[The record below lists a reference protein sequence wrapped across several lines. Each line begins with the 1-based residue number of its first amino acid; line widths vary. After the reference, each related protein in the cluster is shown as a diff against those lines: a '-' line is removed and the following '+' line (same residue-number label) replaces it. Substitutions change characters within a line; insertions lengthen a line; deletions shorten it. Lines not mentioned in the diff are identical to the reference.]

1 MRALVLCDHDLPQ
14 FKELPLGPFDLIL
27 GCGDIQDSALLQAH
41 KHFGAP
47 IFAVKGNH
55 DVDDDFPKP
64 IVNLHMNVETFQGI
78 TLGGHEGAPRYKPRG
93 HFLYEESQA
102 AQQMSFFPRVD
113 VFIAHSPPRG
123 THDRDDIVHQGFET
137 FRDYILKKKPAVFIH
152 GHVDL
157 DKETRLDGTR
167 VIAACGAKVIDLP

>member
-1 MRALVLCDHDLPQ
+1 MKALVLCDHDLPT
-14 FKELPLGPFDLIL
+14 FKELPECAVDLVL

-41 KHFGAP
+41 QRYGVP

-55 DVDDDFPKP
+55 DVADEFPKP
-64 IVNLHMNVETFQGI
+64 IVNLHLNVETFQGL

-93 HFLYEESQA
+93 HFLYEEKQV

-123 THDRDDIVHQGFET
+123 IHDRDDIVHQGFEA
-137 FRDYILKKKPAVFIH
+137 FRAYILRKSPGIVIH

-157 DKETRLDGTR
+157 DRETRFGNTR
-167 VIAACGAKVIDLP
+167 VIAAVGAKIVEL

>member
-14 FKELPLGPFDLIL
+14 FKDLPGGPVDIIL

-41 KHFGAP
+41 RHFGVP

-55 DVDDDFPKP
+55 DAENDFPKP
-64 IVNLHMNVETFQGI
+64 IVNLHLRVESLQGI

-93 HFLYEESQA
+93 HFLYDEEQV
-102 AQQMSFFPRVD
+102 AQQMADFPRVD

-123 THDRDDIVHQGFET
+123 IHDRDDIVHQGFEA
-137 FRDYILKKKPAVFIH
+137 FREYILKRRPTVIIH

-157 DKETRLDGTR
+157 DKETKVGDTR
-167 VIAACGAKVIDLP
+167 IIAAVGAKIVEL